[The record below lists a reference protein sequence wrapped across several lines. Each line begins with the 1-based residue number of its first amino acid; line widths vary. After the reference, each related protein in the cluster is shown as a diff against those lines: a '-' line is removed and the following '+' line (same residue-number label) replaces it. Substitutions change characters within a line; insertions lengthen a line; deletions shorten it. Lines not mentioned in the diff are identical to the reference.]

1 MLAMLS
7 LHEVKETQQYLSQS
21 RDHYLIQSLVAV
33 QGCRCVFVCFV
44 LVVVGFFVNL
54 DYSFGFLLR

>member
-21 RDHYLIQSLVAV
+21 RDHYLIQSLAAV

-44 LVVVGFFVNL
+44 LVVFVNL
-54 DYSFGFLLR
+54 DYSFGFLFR